1 MTSRQHKCSKIYPLN
16 ILCYFSACFRYLS
29 YIVKPDIMLRY
40 QTDVVMTGFTEL
52 VVISLILVL
61 FQLFV
66 ASFVLYGGH

>member
-1 MTSRQHKCSKIYPLN
+1 
-16 ILCYFSACFRYLS
+16 
-29 YIVKPDIMLRY
+29 MLRY